1 MATIRINMHAKR
13 PKEGTDFEMLKKV
26 SPLAAS
32 ITNTMLDTK
41 HRLRK
46 KQDLPDLPDL
56 KESMQAWRD
65 RYHRLLGKAT
75 LKMLEK
81 LLEECP
87 DASSIEAA
95 DLRKLIDAKKASC
108 EPGELQPSQS
118 SLPCISRPG

>member
-26 SPLAAS
+26 SPLAAN

-46 KQDLPDLPDL
+46 KQDLPDL

-81 LLEECP
+81 LLEDCP

-95 DLRKLIDAKKASC
+95 DLRKLIDAKKVGC
-108 EPGELQPSQS
+108 ESGEAQPSQS
-118 SLPCISRPG
+118 SLPSISRPG

>member
-46 KQDLPDLPDL
+46 KQDLPDL

-75 LKMLEK
+75 LELLEK
-81 LLEECP
+81 LLEDCP
-87 DASSIEAA
+87 DPSSIEAA
-95 DLRKLIDAKKASC
+95 DLRKLIDAKKVSC
-108 EPGELQPSQS
+108 ESGEAQPSQS
-118 SLPCISRPG
+118 SLPCVSRPG